1 MCGIFGYIGSDEP
14 AQVCIEGLK
23 LLEYRGYDSAGIAG
37 ILDGKIQACK
47 QVGKVALLEQL
58 LATTTAPTGTSIA
71 HTRWATHGEP
81 STINAHPH
89 FDPDESLALVHN
101 GIIENFQQLRAE
113 LSADYLTETDSEVIA
128 HLIANHY
135 KEDLLDALVAATQR
149 LKGSYALA
157 VVHKSHPD
165 ELIACAYDSPLAVGI
180 SSDAC
185 YIASDAH
192 AFKGKKVKVAF
203 LTDGEIARCT
213 RTKVTFFDRLGKP
226 IEKEMLDLDLENE
239 AISKHG
245 FDHFMMKEIHE
256 QPQALQATLEEFR
269 GIPLGDVKQIL
280 ILGCG
285 TSWHAGLL
293 GQGLMEHFAK
303 IPTRIEIA
311 SEFRYSNPLIDDK
324 TLVLAIS
331 QSGET
336 ADTLAAVRLAKS
348 YGARII
354 GLCNVPYST
363 LTRITDHTVFLHAG
377 QEVSVCSTKAFT
389 CQVLTL
395 VLMAMYFGEKDID
408 IAELPIKVQKVL
420 ACSNAIKAA
429 AAKYS
434 SFENFFFLGR
444 RYMYPT
450 ALEAALK
457 LKEISYLNAIA
468 YPAGEMKHG
477 PIALVGPA
485 LAVIALCG
493 NDQTREKLLSNLM
506 EVKARSSP
514 ILAIVNEGD
523 HTFDAV
529 ATDVV
534 YLPAMDD
541 VLATIPYSVAMQLFA
556 YYVACKK
563 GTDIDQP
570 RNLAKSVTVE

>member
-1 MCGIFGYIGSDEP
+1 MCGIFGYIGHEAP

-37 ILDGKIQACK
+37 ILDGKIQTCK
-47 QVGKVALLEQL
+47 QVGKVALLEEL
-58 LATTTAPTGTSIA
+58 LATATVPTGTSIA

-101 GIIENFQQLRAE
+101 GIIENFQQLRTE
-113 LSADYLTETDSEVIA
+113 LSADTLTETDSEVIA

-135 KEDLLDALVAATQR
+135 KQDLLDAVVMATEQ
-149 LKGSYALA
+149 LKGSYAIA
-157 VVHKSHPD
+157 VVHKDHPD
-165 ELIACAYDSPLAVGI
+165 ELIACAYDSPLAVAMEAG
-180 SSDAC
+180 AC
-185 YIASDAH
+185 YVASDAH
-192 AFKGKKVKVAF
+192 AFKGKKVQVAF
-203 LTDGEIARCT
+203 LTDGEIARCSRNGT
-213 RTKVTFFDRLGKP
+213 QFFDRAGQP
-226 IEKEMLDLDLENE
+226 IDKEMLDLDLENE
-239 AISKHG
+239 IISKHG

-256 QPQALQATLEEFR
+256 QPQVLQATLEEFQDFP
-269 GIPLGDVKQIL
+269 IGDIQKIL

-293 GQGLMEHFAK
+293 GGGLIEHFAK
-303 IPTRIEIA
+303 IPTSVEIA
-311 SEFRYSNPLIDDK
+311 SEFRYSDPIIDDK

-336 ADTLAAVRLAKS
+336 ADTLAAVRLAK
-348 YGARII
+348 ARSAKII

-363 LTRITDHTVFLHAG
+363 LTRVADHTVFLQAG
-377 QEVSVCSTKAFT
+377 QEISVCSTKAFT

-395 VLMAMYFGEKDID
+395 VLMAMHIGGRESDVM
-408 IAELPIKVQKVL
+408 ALPIKVQKVL
-420 ACSNAIKAA
+420 ACSKAIEAA
-429 AAKYS
+429 AVKYS

-485 LAVIALCG
+485 LAVVALCG

-514 ILAIVNEGD
+514 ILAIVNAGD
-523 HTFDAV
+523 HTFDEV

-534 YLPAMDD
+534 YLPGMDD
-541 VLATIPYSVAMQLFA
+541 ELAPIPYSVAMQLFA
-556 YYVACKK
+556 YFVAREK